1 MSVYQNFCEEVF
13 DDNGR
18 PVRLT
23 VRPPEN
29 FNFGYDVVDEI
40 ARTEPDKKALV
51 WCNTE
56 GAEKT
61 LTFREIADLSNRAA
75 NVFRSH
81 GIGRG
86 DRVML
91 MLKRHY
97 EYWYVTIALH
107 KLGAIMVPVTH
118 MLTPEDVR
126 HRLNSGRIKAVVSAA
141 EGGIPEKLK
150 EAAEGCGYP
159 EVFFTVQAD
168 VPGFVN
174 LTEAVRNASDRLE
187 RVPTRATD
195 PLAIYF
201 TSGTS
206 GEPKGV
212 IHDHTYP
219 LLHIV
224 TAKYWQKAE
233 EGGLHFTMA
242 ETGWAKTNWGKLY
255 GQWLLGSAVMV
266 YDFDNFDPKQ
276 VEHIIN
282 KYEVTT
288 FCAPPTIFRYMVMK
302 KVRDL
307 KGLKH
312 TVTAGEVLS
321 KEVFERFREL
331 TGITLIEGYGQTETA
346 LLLANFDENPEKQGS
361 LGKASPMYELKV
373 VDEDGRELPPG
384 ETGELVVLP
393 GESGRVEGVF
403 SGYFDNPALY
413 ENVLRGGVFHTGDT
427 ARMDEDGYFW
437 FEGRIDDVIKT
448 GGYRVGP
455 SEVEEVLDTHPA
467 VAECAVIGVDD
478 KARGQAIKAYVVT
491 AEGFEPD
498 AQLKR
503 DIREYCNAR
512 LADYKWIRTVE
523 FAESLPKTISGK
535 IRRNELKKM
544 HKNA

>member
-1 MSVYQNFCEEVF
+1 MSVYQKFWKETF
-13 DDNGR
+13 DENGSLAELKLCR
-18 PVRLT
+18 P
-23 VRPPEN
+23 ED

-40 ARTEPDKKALV
+40 ARTEPDKRALV

-56 GAEKT
+56 GEERVF
-61 LTFREIADLSNRAA
+61 TFREISELSNKAA
-75 NVFRSH
+75 NVFRSR
-81 GIGRG
+81 GIRKG

-91 MLKRHY
+91 ALKRHY

-107 KLGAIMVPVTH
+107 KLGAVMVPVTH
-118 MLTPEDVR
+118 MLTARDLY
-126 HRLNSGRIKAVVSAA
+126 HRIIRGKINAVVCAPDDDLPDKIQDACRWSC
-141 EGGIPEKLK
+141 PFPNL
-150 EAAEGCGYP
+150 
-159 EVFFTVQAD
+159 FTVQKE
-168 VPGFVN
+168 VPGFIN
-174 LTEAVRNASDRLE
+174 LTKEVVQASEELE
-187 RVPTRATD
+187 RVPTLASD

-219 LLHIV
+219 LLHFV

-233 EGGLHFTMA
+233 ENGLHFTMA

-255 GQWLLGSAVMV
+255 GQWLVGSAVMV
-266 YDFDNFDPKQ
+266 FDFDNFDPKM
-276 VEHIIN
+276 VENIIN

-302 KVRDL
+302 KIRNL

-312 TVTAGEVLS
+312 VVTAGEVLS
-321 KEVFERFREL
+321 REVFERFREL

-346 LLLANFDENPEKQGS
+346 LLLANFDEDPSKQGA
-361 LGKASPMYELKV
+361 LGKASPMYRLTV
-373 VDEDGRELPPG
+373 VDENGREVPVG
-384 ETGELVVLP
+384 DIGELVILP
-393 GESGRVEGVF
+393 GESGTVEGVF
-403 SGYFDNPALY
+403 KGYYGNPELDGQ
-413 ENVLRGGVFHTGDT
+413 VLRGGVFHTGDT

-467 VAECAVIGVDD
+467 VAECAVVGVED
-478 KARGQAIKAYVVT
+478 KARGQAIKAYVVPMADT
-491 AEGFEPD
+491 EATP
-498 AQLKR
+498 QLKR
-503 DIREYCNAR
+503 EIREYCNAR

-535 IRRNELKKM
+535 IRRSELKKM

>member
-1 MSVYQNFCEEVF
+1 MSVYEKYCEETF
-13 DDNGR
+13 DENGR
-18 PVRLT
+18 PLSLKIR
-23 VRPPEN
+23 RPED

-40 ARTEPDKKALV
+40 ARTEPDKRALV

-56 GAEKT
+56 GEER
-61 LTFREIADLSNRAA
+61 TFTFQDIASLSNRAA
-75 NVFRSH
+75 NVFRSQ
-81 GIGRG
+81 GIQKG

-91 MLKRHY
+91 VLKRHY

-118 MLTPEDVR
+118 MLTPEDMR
-126 HRLNSGRIKAVVSAA
+126 HRLNSGRIKAVVCAA
-141 EGGIPEKLK
+141 EDRIPEKIR
-150 EAAEGCGYP
+150 EAVKGNDTLQ
-159 EVFFTVQAD
+159 VSFTVQKD
-168 VPGFVN
+168 VQGFMN
-174 LTEAVRNASDRLE
+174 LTNAVETASETLE
-187 RVPTRATD
+187 RVPTKATD

-233 EGGLHFTMA
+233 EDGLHFTMA

-282 KYEVTT
+282 KYGVTT

-302 KVRDL
+302 KVSDL

-321 KEVFERFREL
+321 KEVFDRFRDL

-346 LLLANFDENPEKQGS
+346 LLLANFDEDPSKQGA
-361 LGKASPMYELKV
+361 LGKASPMYRLKV
-373 VDEDGRELPPG
+373 VDEEGNELPAG
-384 ETGELVVLP
+384 EIGELVVLP
-393 GESGRVEGVF
+393 GEDGKMEGVF
-403 SGYFDNPALY
+403 SGYFENPELY
-413 ENVLRGGVFHTGDT
+413 AHVLRGGIFHTGDT
-427 ARMDEDGYFW
+427 AHMDEDGYFW

-467 VAECAVIGVDD
+467 VAECAVIGVED
-478 KARGQAIKAYVVT
+478 KARGQAIKAYVVPV
-491 AEGFEPD
+491 EGVEAGPK
-498 AQLKR
+498 LKR
-503 DIREYCNAR
+503 EIREYCNGR

-535 IRRNELKKM
+535 IRRSELKKM
-544 HKNA
+544 QK